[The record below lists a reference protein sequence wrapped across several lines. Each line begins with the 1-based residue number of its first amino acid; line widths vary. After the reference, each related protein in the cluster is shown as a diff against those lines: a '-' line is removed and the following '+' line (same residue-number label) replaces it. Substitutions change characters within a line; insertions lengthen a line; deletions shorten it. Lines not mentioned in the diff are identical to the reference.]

1 MEHCSKKYF
10 NKMAAANVFSIRHI
24 FDSSAELAREVDMK
38 CRFIGWFVVCLII
51 PTMLLAQPA
60 GKKAI
65 VGVWEVKMAPVGQSQ
80 SPLLS
85 LAMYG
90 SDGSFITCG
99 GYKTLPPIPA
109 VQEVATE
116 ASPGYGRWA
125 ATGDREIRLTFYAII
140 WKEGLGN
147 GYQRVQETLAMS
159 EPGDEYTGHAQV
171 DFLDANWNVVFST
184 TSDVKGTR
192 LETPAKLM
200 VQPAEKKQL
209 VGVWEVKVSPVGQSP
224 ELRLAM
230 YGDDGSV
237 TTGGRYKALP
247 PGSAIQDVADELG
260 PGYGRWAATS
270 DREFRLTFYSVMWKA
285 GLVNGYQRVQETL
298 DLPKSGDQCTG
309 QAQVDYLDANWKI
322 VFSTSSEVKGTRL
335 ETPAMPIAQP
345 AQEKQ
350 LTGVWAIRNKTPGV
364 ERTLLNID
372 SDRADGSFTGIS
384 DKTIHMGNARTAGLR
399 VGRCVA
405 TGTREFQL
413 TFYAVTW
420 NKEGVVD
427 LIERVQATRT
437 LSESGDEVTTHTQW
451 AWLDLN
457 WTVVFR
463 GTADVEG
470 TRLETPD
477 QE

>member
-1 MEHCSKKYF
+1 
-10 NKMAAANVFSIRHI
+10 
-24 FDSSAELAREVDMK
+24 MK
-38 CRFIGWFVVCLII
+38 CRFIGWLVACLVI

-65 VGVWEVKMAPVGQSQ
+65 VGVWEVKMAPIGQSPQ
-80 SPLLS
+80 LG

-90 SDGSFITCG
+90 SDGSFTTCG
-99 GYKTLPPIPA
+99 GYKTLPPLPA
-109 VQEVATE
+109 VQEVGTE

-125 ATGDREIRLTFYAII
+125 ATGDKEIRLTFYALI
-140 WKEGLGN
+140 WKEGHGN

-184 TSDVKGTR
+184 TSDVKGKR
-192 LETPAKLM
+192 LETPATLM
-200 VQPAEKKQL
+200 TQPAEKKQL
-209 VGVWEVKVSPVGQSP
+209 MGVWEVKVPPVGQLP
-224 ELRLAM
+224 ELSLAM

-247 PGSAIQDVADELG
+247 PGSAVQDVADELG
-260 PGYGRWAATS
+260 LGYGRWAATS

-298 DLPKSGDQCTG
+298 DLPESGDQYTG
-309 QAQVDYLDANWKI
+309 HSQVDYLDANWKI

-335 ETPAMPIAQP
+335 ETPAMSIAQP

-350 LTGVWAIRNKTPGV
+350 LTGVWAIRNKAPGV

-384 DKTIHMGNARTAGLR
+384 DKTIPMGNGRTAGLR

-420 NKEGVVD
+420 NNEGVVD

-463 GTADVEG
+463 GTADVKG

-477 QE
+477 QD

>member
-1 MEHCSKKYF
+1 MYSQY
-10 NKMAAANVFSIRHI
+10 ATI
-24 FDSSAELAREVDMK
+24 FDSSAESAREVDMK
-38 CRFIGWFVVCLII
+38 CRFIGWLVACLVI

-65 VGVWEVKMAPVGQSQ
+65 VGVWEVKMAPVGQSPQ
-80 SPLLS
+80 LG

-90 SDGSFITCG
+90 SDGSFTTCG
-99 GYKTLPPIPA
+99 GYKTLPAIPA
-109 VQEVATE
+109 VQEVGTE

-125 ATGDREIRLTFYAII
+125 ATGDREIRLTFYALI
-140 WKEGLGN
+140 WKEGHGN

-192 LETPAKLM
+192 LETPATLM
-200 VQPAEKKQL
+200 AQPAEKKQL

-224 ELRLAM
+224 ELSLAM

-247 PGSAIQDVADELG
+247 PGSAVQDVADELG

-285 GLVNGYQRVQETL
+285 GLVTGYQRVQDTL
-298 DLPKSGDQCTG
+298 VLSEAGDQYTG
-309 QAQVDYLDANWKI
+309 HAQVDYLDASGKTVLN
-322 VFSTSSEVKGTRL
+322 TSSEVKGTRL

-350 LTGVWAIRNKTPGV
+350 LRGVWAGRNKTSGI
-364 ERTLLNID
+364 ERTLLIIE
-372 SDRADGSFTGIS
+372 SRSADGSYTSSS
-384 DKTIHMGNARTAGLR
+384 DKTVDIYGNTAGLR

-413 TFYAVTW
+413 MFYGLRW
-420 NKEGVVD
+420 NKEGVVNQF
-427 LIERVQATRT
+427 LRVQATMT
-437 LSESGDEVTTHTQW
+437 LSESGDELTAHSQW
-451 AWLDLN
+451 EVLNLN
-457 WTVVFR
+457 WTVVFK
-463 GTADVEG
+463 GAADVKG

-477 QE
+477 QD